1 MEEQRA
7 SQPSLLQSFHI
18 EGLHGYKNI
27 GMQSKFAAT
36 VLIAQNGS
44 GKTTLIAAIDA
55 VLRRQFA
62 RLRNLNFHQIR
73 LKIRGID
80 EELIIGKNQIDE
92 VFDLSEADEI
102 SKEARK
108 LDIDPQLLLDFLERQ
123 YSAETFKNY
132 DADNPIVYKIITRF
146 DYSLVNIR
154 EHCDALRKSYYAK
167 NGHLL
172 RIYELLSQHLNEV
185 EVVYLPTFRRVELPL
200 ISQGKTRSG
209 ERRKFEFGGG
219 GLYSGDI
226 HFGLEDI
233 PQRLDVLN
241 KRILFES
248 SYSYREISAS
258 IINDLLDRNL
268 ADIPTDES
276 ALPDQEELLL
286 FFTRLKEGGRRGP
299 YMSVDTPDLNRIY
312 GRREVLNDNK
322 FLVYFLMKL
331 NDALTST
338 RSVEA
343 KVESFIRSCNKYL
356 SGEVSNEVDHGL
368 IVRPTL
374 SESKEMI
381 LNRRD
386 LSISVESVPLRRNIP
401 LDALSSGEKQMIS
414 LFSKLYLFDDTRKVV
429 LIDEPEL
436 SLSLDWQKRVLV
448 DVINTDGCEQLV
460 AITHSPFVFDNELEP
475 FARSITSTLSSFPA
489 GSDDQ

>member
-1 MEEQRA
+1 MDEQRA
-7 SQPSLLQSFHI
+7 SRPSLIQSFFI

-27 GMQSKFAAT
+27 GMQSHYAAT

-62 RLRNLNFHQIR
+62 RLRNLNFHRIR
-73 LKIRGID
+73 FTLRDIE
-80 EELIIGKNQIDE
+80 EELIIEKSQIDE
-92 VFDLSEADEI
+92 VFELSELDEV
-102 SKEARK
+102 SKEARR
-108 LDIDPQLLLDFLERQ
+108 LEIDPQKLLDFLERQ
-123 YSAETFKNY
+123 YSPESFKNY
-132 DADNPIVYKIITRF
+132 DGESPIVTTILSRF
-146 DYSLVNIR
+146 EYSPVKGR

-172 RIYELLSQHLNEV
+172 RIYELLSENLNDIEV
-185 EVVYLPTFRRVELPL
+185 IYLPTFRRVELPL
-200 ISQGKTRSG
+200 ISQGKSRSG

-226 HFGLEDI
+226 NFGLEDI
-233 PQRLDVLN
+233 PQRLEVLN
-241 KRILFES
+241 RRILFDS
-248 SYSYREISAS
+248 SYSYREVSAS
-258 IINDLLDRNL
+258 IINDLLDTDL
-268 ADIPTDES
+268 ADIPLDES
-276 ALPDQEELLL
+276 SLPDQDELLL

-299 YMSVDTPDLNRIY
+299 YMSVDIPDLNRIY
-312 GRREVLNDNK
+312 GRREVLNSNK

-343 KVESFIRSCNKYL
+343 KVESFISSCNRYL
-356 SGEVSNEVDHGL
+356 SGEVSNEEDFGL
-368 IVRPTL
+368 IARPTL

-386 LSISVESVPLRRNIP
+386 LSISVESVPLRRKIP

-414 LFSKLYLFDDTRKVV
+414 LFAKLYLFDDTRKVV

-436 SLSLDWQKRVLV
+436 SLSLDWQKHVLV
-448 DVINTDGCEQLV
+448 DVLNTDGCEQLV

-475 FARSITSTLSSFPA
+475 FAKSISQSLSPFAVVSE
-489 GSDDQ
+489 